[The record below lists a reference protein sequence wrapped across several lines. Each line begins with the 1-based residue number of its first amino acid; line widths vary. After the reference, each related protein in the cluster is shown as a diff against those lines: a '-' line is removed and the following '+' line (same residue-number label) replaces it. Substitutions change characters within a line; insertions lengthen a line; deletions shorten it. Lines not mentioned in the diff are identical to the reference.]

1 MAQTR
6 EEVFKDLVDIFYDQ
20 LGVEKD
26 KIKESS
32 DAVEDLGADDLDCV
46 ELVMSIEEQYGF
58 GIPEEDF
65 EKFGADM
72 QQHFYVGKCVDYIC
86 SRLGISSK

>member
-6 EEVFKDLVDIFYDQ
+6 EEVFKDLVNIFHDQ
-20 LGVEKD
+20 LGIEKD

-46 ELVMSIEEQYGF
+46 ELVMSI
-58 GIPEEDF
+58 
-65 EKFGADM
+65 
-72 QQHFYVGKCVDYIC
+72 VRTC
-86 SRLGISSK
+86 SKYCCYSND